1 MNVSLEE
8 YWFSHV
14 HAVVINKFDS
24 KVPHEELN
32 FDYWYLTIDLMIL
45 PDALMAH
52 ARYGSIVRGKKYFFM
67 YNKQF
72 GVIKS
77 LFYFLLP
84 EGKNIS
90 YM

>member
-1 MNVSLEE
+1 MELVRPVSEEKFEVNVSLEE

-52 ARYGSIVRGKKYFFM
+52 AR
-67 YNKQF
+67 
-72 GVIKS
+72 
-77 LFYFLLP
+77 
-84 EGKNIS
+84 
-90 YM
+90 